1 MDEFEKTVLN
11 MMRSDEQWKEIFRFI
26 ITLAEESPRR
36 EKLFRDYVANFI
48 EFTNSLDEEKK
59 N

>member
-1 MDEFEKTVLN
+1 MDEFEKSVLN

-48 EFTNSLDEEKK
+48 EFTHSLDEEKK
-59 N
+59 K